1 MPSLAQELRKRH
13 EFALPEQEATLN
25 IVRTATRLIEAGERV
40 LKPHG
45 ISGPLYNI
53 LRIVRGIGGDGVPS
67 GEIGVQMVTPT
78 PDVTRLVDR
87 LEKLQLAARSRKE
100 GDRRVVLVRLT
111 PKGRRLLTKLDPI
124 IEQMHRDTL
133 GHLTPSELRSINE
146 LMVRVRDSPALG
158 KPSGCQPTKD

>member
-1 MPSLAQELRKRH
+1 MPKLADELRKRH

-25 IVRTATRLIEAGERV
+25 VIRTATRLMETGERV

-53 LRIVRGIGGDGVPS
+53 LRIVRGVGGEGVPS

-87 LEKLQLAARSRKE
+87 LEKLELATRHRKDC
-100 GDRRVVLVRLT
+100 DRRVVLVRLT
-111 PKGRRLLTKLDPI
+111 PKGRRLLSKLDPL

-133 GHLTPSELRSINE
+133 GHLTPGELDSINE
-146 LMVRVRDSPALG
+146 LMVRVRDSPALC
-158 KPSGCQPTKD
+158 KPSGCKPTKD